1 MQEVKSH
8 ERSIISFRQITNS
21 QLSRTDVFRV
31 GISHVIT
38 SITAQPATICFVLF
52 SLVLGSAIAFV
63 VPPLRGPDEIAHFVR
78 IYSYVHGELLPS
90 AELDGRKGT
99 FVKRELH
106 HKLYF
111 FKTAGEQF
119 ATARQEGMRY
129 GQIMRL
135 YDDLAVPLQDEVDG
149 AAIFAPFAGTEG
161 YNPVAYLPYIA
172 AGIVGEKLDFPQ
184 LLLLMRLFGL
194 VAFTAAVGYAIWV
207 IPALKWSFVIIALL
221 PVSLYNRS
229 VLSADGAAL
238 SSAMVIT
245 ALCLRS
251 AGGTAAGRVWERSL
265 WMTLCALSKQPQ
277 IVFLLS

>member
-8 ERSIISFRQITNS
+8 EQSIISFRQITNS
-21 QLSRTDVFRV
+21 QLSRTHVFRV

-38 SITAQPATICFVLF
+38 SITAQPATIFFVLF

-194 VAFTAAVGYAIWV
+194 VAFTAAVAYAIWV
-207 IPALKWSFVIIALL
+207 IPALKGQLSLL
-221 PVSLYNRS
+221 FLSHGCSLRWMPQAWPVSL
-229 VLSADGAAL
+229 A
-238 SSAMVIT
+238 
-245 ALCLRS
+245 
-251 AGGTAAGRVWERSL
+251 
-265 WMTLCALSKQPQ
+265 Q
-277 IVFLLS
+277 

>member
-8 ERSIISFRQITNS
+8 EQSIISFRQITNS
-21 QLSRTDVFRV
+21 QLSRTHVFRV

-38 SITAQPATICFVLF
+38 SITAQPATIFFVLF
-52 SLVLGSAIAFV
+52 SLVLGSAIAFI

-99 FVKRELH
+99 FVKRELY

-194 VAFTAAVGYAIWV
+194 VAFTAAVAYAIWV

-251 AGGTAAGRVWERSL
+251 VGQRS
-265 WMTLCALSKQPQ
+265 
-277 IVFLLS
+277 